1 MWLWFRIW
9 TKILA
14 DRRIWRKKDTDRRIC
29 IPLFTPLQWGI
40 LDFLRFIQFESNR
53 NEISVQ
59 STSDVPECCDL
70 VDMEQYVLVL
80 RQRDPEKS
88 QILIIEST
96 KNLPSDSWGR
106 FGA

>member
-1 MWLWFRIW
+1 MRY
-9 TKILA
+9 
-14 DRRIWRKKDTDRRIC
+14 
-29 IPLFTPLQWGI
+29 
-40 LDFLRFIQFESNR
+40 LRFFAVYQFESNR

-88 QILIIEST
+88 RILITEAT
-96 KNLPSDSWGR
+96 KNLSSDS
-106 FGA
+106 